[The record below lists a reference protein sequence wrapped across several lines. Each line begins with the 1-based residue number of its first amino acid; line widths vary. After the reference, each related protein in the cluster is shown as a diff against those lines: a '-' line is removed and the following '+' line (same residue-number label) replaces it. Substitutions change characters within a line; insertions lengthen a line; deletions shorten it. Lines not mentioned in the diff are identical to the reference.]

1 MRRTA
6 TVETPEGIS
15 SANSG
20 STPAGK
26 ASSRQATPGQPPH
39 KRQHTIRYR
48 LAWLVLVC
56 VVPVWLTA
64 GFLVYS
70 SYREKRSEME
80 GDVLDTARAF
90 SMVVDRELANIQAS
104 LTALATSPSLAS
116 GNLADF
122 HRQATLVLH
131 DYPGGDIILGD
142 ATGQQLV
149 NSYVPFGKPLPR
161 RNVPESVRSIYSTGR
176 PVISNL
182 FRGAV
187 TGRNLLSVDV
197 PVFRGEQVVY
207 DLALTIPA
215 QRLMALFAQQ
225 RIPPEWTAG
234 ISDRNQVIV
243 ARNRFPERYV
253 GTHINPVLAKNLA
266 ERLEGSVESTNLEGT
281 PVVLMFSRS
290 PRTGWTAAIGIPK
303 AVFIADVWRSL
314 RWAIGAVLLLS
325 ITGFGL
331 ALLLARRMAASVE
344 ALIAPALALGSG
356 APVDIGQ
363 LDLAET
369 NKVGQSLLQ
378 ASKLLQQRA
387 AERERAEAVRRQAE
401 ALERSNLALQRREA
415 DARLHAAE
423 LSAIITERKA
433 AEEAQRA
440 SEERLR
446 LLGDNLPNSAV
457 YQYMHEADGTPRF
470 LYVSAGIERLSGV
483 KAADVIRDAGALHRQ
498 FLPGE
503 LPALLEA
510 ERVSARHLSVF
521 EREAQMRLPD
531 GQLRWMHLLS
541 RPRRLPDGRTVWDGV
556 QTDITERKRAEA
568 ELKQA
573 RSQAE
578 RSAAQ
583 LRTILD
589 NMTER
594 LYVCDHEGKMVM
606 LNEAARETYGVADG
620 AVPSRF
626 SDLHELIEVF
636 ELDSRPV
643 PLPEWPIS
651 RILRGEHIR
660 GVELRVRSKVTGKEF
675 IFSYNGAPVR
685 DADGNIVMA
694 VFTAEDITDR
704 KLAEK
709 ALIRSEKLASA
720 GRMAATVAHEINNPL
735 EAISNAVYLAWM
747 DKSISQQAKA
757 HLDIAVQE
765 LHRVAHL
772 AQRTLGFY
780 REYTT
785 PGLVDLSGTVDSVVE
800 LFAPRL
806 RSRGI
811 AIEKRYAEVEKINA
825 VDGEIRQIVSNLL
838 SNSFDAM
845 ERDGRILFRIKPCSW
860 SGCRSAR
867 FTIADTGTG
876 IARERMAK
884 IFEPFF
890 TTKETVGT
898 GLGLWV
904 TKELVQKHGG
914 TIRVRSKP
922 GKGTVFSINFPIAEQ
937 NSGAA
942 ERASAVSAPR
952 AN

>member
-1 MRRTA
+1 M
-6 TVETPEGIS
+6 
-15 SANSG
+15 NSG
-20 STPAGK
+20 STPAGD
-26 ASSRQATPGQPPH
+26 ASSRQAMPGQPPH

-70 SYREKRSEME
+70 SYQEKRRAME
-80 GDVLDTARAF
+80 SSVKETARAL
-90 SMVVDRELANIQAS
+90 SLVVDRELANIQAS

-116 GNLADF
+116 DDLAGF
-122 HRQATLVLH
+122 HRQAKLVLG
-131 DYPGGDIILGD
+131 DYPGGDIILAD

-161 RNVPESVRSIYSTGR
+161 RNVPQSVRNIYATGR

-182 FRGAV
+182 FKGAV
-187 TGRNLLSVDV
+187 TGRYMLSVDV
-197 PVFRGEQVVY
+197 PVFRGGQVVY
-207 DLALTIPA
+207 DLALTLPA
-215 QRLMALFAQQ
+215 NRLLPVLSQQ
-225 RIPPEWTAG
+225 RISPDWT
-234 ISDRNQVIV
+234 ISIYDTNLVMV
-243 ARNRFPERYV
+243 ARTRSPEKYV
-253 GTHINPVLAKNLA
+253 GMQSSLELAK
-266 ERLEGSVESTNLEGT
+266 RLTGTDEGAVELPNKEGVET
-281 PVVLMFSRS
+281 IALFSRS
-290 PRTGWTAAIGIPK
+290 EKTGWTAVIGIPQTI
-303 AVFIADVWRSL
+303 FIADVWRSL

-331 ALLLARRMAASVE
+331 ALLLARRMAGSVE

-356 APVDIGQ
+356 VPVDIGQ

-378 ASKLLQQRA
+378 ASKLLQLRA

-433 AEEAQRA
+433 AEEAQRG

-446 LLGDNLPNSAV
+446 LLGDNLPNSVV
-457 YQYMHEADGTPRF
+457 YQYTHEADGTPRY

-483 KAADVIRDAGALHRQ
+483 KAADVIRDAGTLHRQ

-510 ERVSARHLSVF
+510 ERVSARDLSVF

-578 RSAAQ
+578 RSTAQ

-606 LNEAARETYGVADG
+606 LNEAARATYGLSDG
-620 AVPSRF
+620 TFPPQV
-626 SDLHELIEVF
+626 SDLDELVEVS
-636 ELDSRPV
+636 ELDGRPV

-651 RILRGEHIR
+651 RILSGKQIR
-660 GVELRVRSKVTGKEF
+660 GLELRVRSKVTGKEF
-675 IFSYNGAPVR
+675 IFSYNGAPIR
-685 DADGNIVMA
+685 DAGGNIVMA

-704 KLAEK
+704 KRAEK
-709 ALIRSEKLASA
+709 TLIRSEKLASA

-785 PGLVDLSGTVDSVVE
+785 PGLVNLSGTVDSVVE

-845 ERDGRILFRIKPCSW
+845 EKDGRILFRIKPCSW
-860 SGCRSAR
+860 SGCRSVR

-876 IARERMAK
+876 IARERMGN

>member
-1 MRRTA
+1 MTA
-6 TVETPEGIS
+6 TVEAPDSIS
-15 SANSG
+15 SANSA
-20 STPAGK
+20 STTAGD
-26 ASSRQATPGQPPH
+26 ASSRPSTPGTPLH

-48 LAWLVLVC
+48 LAWLVLAC

-70 SYREKRSEME
+70 SYQEKRSNME
-80 GDVLDTARAF
+80 GDVLETARAF
-90 SMVVDRELANIQAS
+90 SLVVDRELANIQAS

-116 GNLADF
+116 GNFGDF
-122 HRQATLVLH
+122 HRQAKLVLR
-131 DYPGGDIILGD
+131 DYPSGDIILAD
-142 ATGQQLV
+142 STGQQLV
-149 NSYVPFGKPLPR
+149 NSYVAFGKPLPR
-161 RNVPESVRSIYSTGR
+161 RNVPESVRGIYTTGR

-182 FRGAV
+182 FQGAV
-187 TGRNLLSVDV
+187 TGRYMLSVDV

-207 DLALTIPA
+207 DLALTLPA
-215 QRLMALFAQQ
+215 DGLLPVLSQQ
-225 RIPPEWTAG
+225 RISPDWTLSIFDG
-234 ISDRNQVIV
+234 NHVVV
-243 ARNRFPERYV
+243 ARNRYPERFV
-253 GTHINPVLAKNLA
+253 GRQIRPALSKYITEHA
-266 ERLEGSVESTNLEGT
+266 EGSVETPNMEGT
-281 PVVLMFSRS
+281 ELVVMFSRS
-290 PRTGWTAAIGIPK
+290 TRTGWTTAVGIPK
-303 AVFIADVWRSL
+303 AVFIAAVWRSL

-325 ITGFGL
+325 VTGFGL

-356 APVDIGQ
+356 EPVDIGE

-369 NKVGQSLLQ
+369 NKVGQSLLE
-378 ASKLLQQRA
+378 ASKLLQLRA

-433 AEEAQRA
+433 AQEAQRA

-483 KAADVIRDAGALHRQ
+483 KPEDVLKDPGALHGQ

-510 ERVSARHLSVF
+510 ERVSARDLSVF
-521 EREAQMRLPD
+521 EREALMRLPD

-578 RSAAQ
+578 RSTAQ

-594 LYVCDHEGKMVM
+594 LYVCDHEGNLVM
-606 LNEAARETYGVADG
+606 LNEAARATYGLPDTSIPQRV
-620 AVPSRF
+620 
-626 SDLHELIEVF
+626 SDLDELIEVS
-636 ELDSRPV
+636 ELDGRTL
-643 PLPEWPIS
+643 PLSEWPIS
-651 RILRGEHIR
+651 RILRGEQIH
-660 GVELRVRSKVTGKEF
+660 GLELQVRSKVTGKEF

-685 DADGNIVMA
+685 DAHGDLVMA
-694 VFTAEDITDR
+694 VFTAEDISDR
-704 KLAEK
+704 KRAEK

-785 PGLVDLSGTVDSVVE
+785 PGLVDLGGTVDSVAE
-800 LFAPRL
+800 LFSPRL
-806 RSRGI
+806 QSRGI

-845 ERDGRILFRIKPCSW
+845 EREGRILFRIKPCSW
-860 SGCRSAR
+860 SGCRAVR

-876 IARERMAK
+876 IARERLGN

-922 GKGTVFSINFPIAEQ
+922 GKGTVFSINFPVEQ
-937 NSGAA
+937 NGGAA
-942 ERASAVSAPR
+942 QRASAVSAPR